1 MVEKRLSL
9 SSLQVEPKQGKLW
22 LNSPNCVLRICGLT
36 FKEDFNTFS
45 MIDIINNNAFVV
57 KGRYEDE
64 EQNILTKF
72 LTDVANYLKFEI
84 DNNMNILDK
93 EKFLEMV
100 MLSIRHIVRSE
111 YRD

>member
-9 SSLQVEPKQGKLW
+9 SSLQVEPEQGKLW

-57 KGRYEDE
+57 KEEDE
-64 EQNILTKF
+64 EQDVLTKF
-72 LTDVANYLKFEI
+72 LTDAANYLKFEI
-84 DNNMNILDK
+84 DNNTNILDK

-100 MLSIRHIVRSE
+100 MLSIRQIVRSE
-111 YRD
+111 Y